1 VCVSASVYSGADQS
15 GKDLND
21 FINDDDDGEN
31 EGHGRSSLQQS
42 QIVCAQPTRIPESTF
57 TAQASF
63 FLVRARECIYVYT
76 LVGACMTAILLFMC
90 IPARFQHACAFMYAC
105 ACRMICMRHV

>member
-42 QIVCAQPTRIPESTF
+42 QITADESVHNQPASLNLPLQRRPAFFWCARVSVF
-57 TAQASF
+57 MF
-63 FLVRARECIYVYT
+63 
-76 LVGACMTAILLFMC
+76 ILWWV
-90 IPARFQHACAFMYAC
+90 HA
-105 ACRMICMRHV
+105 